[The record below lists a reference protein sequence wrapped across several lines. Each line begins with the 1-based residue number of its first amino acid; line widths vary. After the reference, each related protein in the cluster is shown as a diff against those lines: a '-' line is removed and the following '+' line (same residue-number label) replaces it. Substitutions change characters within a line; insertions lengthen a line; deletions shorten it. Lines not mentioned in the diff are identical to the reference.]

1 MYLEAISYKLGLNFL
16 YDLNSIGVVAT
27 SINMDFYWVNSG
39 GYGFAPGMHTSRNFN
54 SFESAKSNYTST
66 YPTYINSDR
75 SGSSVGIQY
84 VAGTL
89 QIFDFQASI
98 VIINILGS
106 YQINYTVPSNIQLTP
121 QIQSY
126 IDFHRQSVAG
136 LINTYKAE
144 YDPFVTL
151 FPSIYAFIY
160 ADSGYFNL
168 SEMLE
173 AKRLIIMNK
182 RI

>member
-1 MYLEAISYKLGLNFL
+1 VYLEAISYKLGLNFI

-27 SINMDFYWVNSG
+27 SINMDFYWVNSA
-39 GYGFAPGMHTSRNFN
+39 GYGFAPGVHTSKNFHT
-54 SFESAKSNYTST
+54 FESAKSNYNST
-66 YPTYINSDR
+66 YPTYINSDK
-75 SGSSVGIQY
+75 SGSTVGVQY

-98 VIINILGS
+98 VIINVLGS
-106 YQINYTVPSNIQLTP
+106 YQINYTFPANIQLTP

-126 IDFHRQSVAG
+126 IDFHRQSVVG

-144 YDPFVTL
+144 YEPFVTL
-151 FPSIYAFIY
+151 YPTIYAFIY
-160 ADSGYFNL
+160 ADPGYFNL
-168 SEMLE
+168 TDMLE
-173 AKRLIIMNK
+173 AKRRIIMNK